1 MDRLHGFA
9 ELIRFFLTLN
19 EKKYF
24 LVLMKNQT
32 IAIYLFFI
40 MIMSFLPLPA
50 QEIGAPAGTPAV
62 TTPAGNDDEIG
73 RKAEYYMTTDEMSIR
88 VNVWGQ
94 VSRPG
99 RYTIPIKTDLVSF
112 LSLAGGPLRE
122 AKLDEVKI
130 VRHVEGKYEVIK
142 VNIKRYLNSGD
153 PALIPYLMPDDT
165 VVVSGTI
172 FHLFTTTVQYLSQLM
187 TVITF
192 YHVVT
197 K

>member
-1 MDRLHGFA
+1 MRQKTA
-9 ELIRFFLTLN
+9 P
-19 EKKYF
+19 
-24 LVLMKNQT
+24 
-32 IAIYLFFI
+32 IYLFFI
-40 MIMSFLPLPA
+40 VIMSFLSWPVSA
-50 QEIGAPAGTPAV
+50 QDPSAPAGVSTE
-62 TTPAGNDDEIG
+62 AGAAPTGAASTGTDYEIG
-73 RKAEYYMTTDEMSIR
+73 RKAEYYMTKDEMSIR

-94 VSRPG
+94 VTRPG

-112 LSLAGGPLRE
+112 LSLAGGPMRE

-130 VRHVEGKYEVIK
+130 VRHVEGKYEVLK
-142 VNIKRYLNSGD
+142 VNVKKYLNSGD

-172 FHLFTTTVQYLSQLM
+172 FRLFTTSVQYLAQLM

-192 YHVVT
+192 YNVVT